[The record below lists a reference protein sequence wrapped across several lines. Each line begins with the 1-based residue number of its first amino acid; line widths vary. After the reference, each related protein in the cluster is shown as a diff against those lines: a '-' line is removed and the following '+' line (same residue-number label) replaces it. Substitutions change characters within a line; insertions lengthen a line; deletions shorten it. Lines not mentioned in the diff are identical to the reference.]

1 MSPGRLTWWHV
12 AAGLLAGAVLTLVA
26 RPLSVGVCAIPL
38 RVPLREQAF
47 LSWAGLRGA
56 VPIILA
62 TVPLAESVPGAEDLF
77 DLVVVLVVVYTLVQG
92 PTLRYAADLL
102 GVSSAGEARDLEVE
116 AAPLDRIDADL
127 LHITVQENSRM
138 HGVEVS
144 ELRLPAGAS
153 VSLVVRH
160 GTAQVP
166 SDRTRLQRADELLVV
181 APRRVR
187 NDTEKRLRA
196 IARHGRLAGWQTRG
210 RRPG

>member
-1 MSPGRLTWWHV
+1 
-12 AAGLLAGAVLTLVA
+12 
-26 RPLSVGVCAIPL
+26 
-38 RVPLREQAF
+38 
-47 LSWAGLRGA
+47 
-56 VPIILA
+56 
-62 TVPLAESVPGAEDLF
+62 
-77 DLVVVLVVVYTLVQG
+77 LVQG